1 MKTKLFRTATVPLSL
16 NTLLKGQL
24 KFLNETFE
32 VTAISGEGEDLDEI
46 KKARRGKYLC
56 YCNVAPYCSFE
67 RFEFSAETLPL
78 VQKRKTYYS
87 TFYYSPL

>member
-46 KKARRGKYLC
+46 KKREGVNTFAIAISR
-56 YCNVAPYCSFE
+56 PI
-67 RFEFSAETLPL
+67 AETLPL

-87 TFYYSPL
+87 TFYYSQSRLTEYAGC